1 MKKDNNLIKYFYN
14 KNWKKD
20 KVQRKNENKKKKISI
35 SNAIKM
41 KWNDLIYIYHRNA
54 PIFWCNEVNNN
65 KDVCF
70 YRA

>member
-20 KVQRKNENKKKKISI
+20 KVQKKNENKKKISI

-54 PIFWCNEVNNN
+54 PTFWCYEVNNN